1 MAINVILY
9 SFSKRENS
17 TKQPSSGGTSYSCT
31 MIDDTSLMNPTF
43 KLSIESNPIG
53 KNYAYVADFNRY
65 YFVREIRTYQNFW
78 YISCECDVLA
88 SFKSEIA
95 AERHYVLRSSHS
107 YDGSITDN
115 MYPAKAVAHEQTSS
129 PAEGDPFDWDSNHC
143 YVLGIVGEAPSNSY
157 QIGSLVYYRMDEAAL
172 RFFMGWLMDNVDTW
186 SGLNGEYSQ
195 GVQKALIN
203 PMQYI
208 KSCMV
213 LPVAPPTAAEE
224 AVHRPTSIKFGY
236 YSCSMSGVGK
246 LVCVLASSPM
256 AYESDLIP
264 IPKHPLAST
273 RGSYLNCQPFSSY
286 DFHFGPFG
294 DIPLDPM
301 VLNKNSNIFMSLAYD
316 LTSGLCRMVLK
327 GNEASTDEILFNG
340 SAQVGVNINLS
351 QVYVDGL
358 AQTKVETDAVF
369 SMAGAV
375 ANGITNM
382 NPVGALVG
390 VAQAATTGI
399 QDATRLDYPLVSG
412 LPNGGALLSFHDTWN
427 AYLLQKYYDIVDE
440 DLTELGRPLC
450 TYAYINTLS
459 GYILCSGA
467 DCEIP
472 GTLEESQKVN
482 GYLNGGFFYE

>member
-1 MAINVILY
+1 MSVTVTLY
-9 SFSKRENS
+9 SFTKRENS
-17 TKQPSSGGTSYSCT
+17 TKQPVGSGTDYSCV
-31 MIDDTSLMNPTF
+31 MLDDTSLMNPTF
-43 KLSIESNPIG
+43 KLSIASNPIG
-53 KNYAYVADFNRY
+53 KNYAYVSDFNRY
-65 YFVREIRTYQNFW
+65 YFINDISTYQGFW

-88 SFKSEIA
+88 SFKSEISA
-95 AERHYVLRSSHS
+95 GQHYVLRSSHS

-129 PAEGDPFDWDSNHC
+129 PAEGDPFDWTSNHS
-143 YVLGIVGEAPSNSY
+143 YVLGIVGKASADMY
-157 QIGSLVYYRMDEAAL
+157 QIGSLVYYHMDETAL
-172 RFFMGWLMDNVDTW
+172 RYFLEWLMDNVDQW

-213 LPVAPPTAAEE
+213 VPVAPPDADSQ
-224 AVHRPTSIKFGY
+224 HRPSTINFGY
-236 YSCSMSGVGK
+236 YQYSVGGAAYGK
-246 LVCVLASSPM
+246 VACLLASTPM
-256 AYESDLIP
+256 AYESDIILIS
-264 IPKHPLAST
+264 KHPLAAT

-327 GNEASTDEILFNG
+327 GNEALTNEILFNG
-340 SAQVGVNINLS
+340 TAQVGVNINLS

-358 AQTKVETDAVF
+358 AQTKVETDAIF

-382 NPVGALVG
+382 NPVSALVG
-390 VAQAATTGI
+390 VGQAATSGI
-399 QDATRLDYPLVSG
+399 QDATRLDYPIVSG

-427 AYLLQKYYDIVDE
+427 IYLLHKYYDIVDE
-440 DLTELGRPLC
+440 DLAEWGRPLC
-450 TYAYINTLS
+450 TYAVISTLS
-459 GYILCSGA
+459 GFILCSGA
-467 DCEIP
+467 HCQIT
-472 GTLEESQKVN
+472 GTQEEAIKIN

>member
-1 MAINVILY
+1 MAITVTLY
-9 SFSKRENS
+9 SFTKRENS
-17 TKQPSSGGTSYSCT
+17 TKQPSSGGTDYSCT
-31 MIDDTSLMNPTF
+31 LIDDTSLMNPTF
-43 KLSIESNPIG
+43 KLEIGTNPIG

-65 YFVREIRTYQNFW
+65 YFIKDIRSYQNFW

-88 SFKSEIA
+88 SFKSEISA
-95 AERHYVLRSSHS
+95 GQHYVLRSSHS

-115 MYPAKAVAHEQTSS
+115 MYPAKAVAYEQTSS
-129 PAEGDPFDWDSNHC
+129 PAEGDPFDWSANHS
-143 YVLGIVGEAPSNSY
+143 YVLGIVGEAPSGTY
-157 QIGSLVYYRMDEAAL
+157 QIGSLVYYRMDETAL
-172 RFFMGWLMDNVDTW
+172 TYFMGWLMNNVDTW

-213 LPVAPPTAAEE
+213 LPVAPPDAAEE
-224 AVHRPTSIKFGY
+224 ALHRPSSIKFGY
-236 YSCSMSGVGK
+236 YSCSMSGIGK
-246 LVCVLASSPM
+246 LACVLASSPM
-256 AYESDLIP
+256 AYETDLVP

-316 LTSGLCRMVLK
+316 LTSGLCRLVLK
-327 GNEASTDEILFNG
+327 GNEALNDEILFNG

-375 ANGITNM
+375 ANGIANM
-382 NPVGALVG
+382 NPVSALVG
-390 VAQAATTGI
+390 VGQAATTGI

-427 AYLLQKYYDIVDE
+427 IYLLHKYYDIVDE

-450 TYAYINTLS
+450 TYAVISTLS

-467 DCEIP
+467 DCQIT
-472 GTLEESQKVN
+472 GTQEESQKVN